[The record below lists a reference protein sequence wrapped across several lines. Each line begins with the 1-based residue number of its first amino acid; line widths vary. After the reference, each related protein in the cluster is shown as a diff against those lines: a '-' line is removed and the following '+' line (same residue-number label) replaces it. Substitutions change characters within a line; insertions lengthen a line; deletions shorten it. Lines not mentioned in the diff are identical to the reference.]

1 MGIRGDFK
9 DLVKIVN
16 EGGLEVVT
24 EIGTTGSEGNTSAT
38 RGGEKKE
45 TQEERKTCKSYDS
58 RGIRTTIQLDG
69 DYVTMMSPE
78 ALNMP
83 ELWKRHTETLKEK
96 LFVVERVRR
105 LASVSSLLI
114 FVLSFLWALYAAA
127 TGGFLTYGSQW
138 FSVVG
143 LLLGAVFIKLRN
155 EFIWWLTRNCVR
167 IMWWLAD
174 RYARIRW
181 RLAKWQRQLRSC
193 LFPTPAK

>member
-38 RGGEKKE
+38 SGGEKKE

-78 ALNMP
+78 ALGMP
-83 ELWKRHTETLKEK
+83 ELWKRHRETLKEK
-96 LFVVERVRR
+96 LSVVERLRR
-105 LASVSSLLI
+105 LAWKSSGII
-114 FVLSFLWALYAAA
+114 FL
-127 TGGFLTYGSQW
+127 
-138 FSVVG
+138 FSVWTLYTQYARSGGYPGFQLVPASVLG
-143 LLLGAVFIKLRN
+143 LIGVAISIIMLFLN
-155 EFIWWLTRNCVR
+155 R
-167 IMWWLAD
+167 ITWWLAKWYVQ
-174 RYARIRW
+174 RRFSSLISVS
-181 RLAKWQRQLRSC
+181 AKG
-193 LFPTPAK
+193 